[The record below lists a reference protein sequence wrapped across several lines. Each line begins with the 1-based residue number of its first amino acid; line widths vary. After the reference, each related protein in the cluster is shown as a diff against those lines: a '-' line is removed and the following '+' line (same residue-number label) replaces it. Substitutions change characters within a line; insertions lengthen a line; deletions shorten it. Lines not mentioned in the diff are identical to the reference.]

1 MLDYFRVISILIQ
14 FVYINLSLEEFLIS
28 LLIAI
33 EDCTF
38 NYQIFCAIFM

>member
-14 FVYINLSLEEFLIS
+14 FVYINLSLQEFPIS

-33 EDCTF
+33 
-38 NYQIFCAIFM
+38 